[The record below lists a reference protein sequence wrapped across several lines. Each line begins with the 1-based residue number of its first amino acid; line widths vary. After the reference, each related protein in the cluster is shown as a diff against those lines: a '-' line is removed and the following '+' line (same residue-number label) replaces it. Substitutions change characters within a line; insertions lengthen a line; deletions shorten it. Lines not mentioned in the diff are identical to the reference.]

1 MHFTHSL
8 PFKLINGVP
17 HDSSNYYFLFVGKT
31 TLMRSIANGS
41 VEGFPDPTTVRT
53 VFVEADI
60 MGELSHLSC
69 LEYIMQDPR
78 YIAVAANIFCT

>member
-1 MHFTHSL
+1 
-8 PFKLINGVP
+8 
-17 HDSSNYYFLFVGKT
+17 
-31 TLMRSIANGS
+31 MRSIANGS

-78 YIAVAANIFCT
+78 YIAVAADIFCT